1 MKIKSQHQI
10 LMRFTWIEVV
20 DTQRQRGRRGRRVG
34 SKRKMNME
42 EMYEVLRFIEHGTQ
56 CRQSM
61 DCVEGTILI
70 YYLRDHPMVEKRILF
85 EWFRQIGTSLDQFH
99 RCRKGQCYRYLNPY
113 SVVVTGEGV
122 LLLMNLEAPEN
133 EFVMKKMQQRAV
145 RVHFLRPAAARRA
158 GQMRAADLFGFGRT
172 MQFMLACTEVVPGL
186 THWEKARLTR
196 IIGRCTESGRKQ
208 YEEIRQAVRELPEVR
223 KRLIPGKRLWMAG
236 IGAAVLLAAGG
247 GMYAVMKEENPEGP
261 GEMQQTQKAET
272 QTEHISD
279 AVQISEDRAEE
290 YMEEAAGMLATFL
303 LENTEEGNR
312 QVIQKGRELEVQA
325 LRCLAAAYEREEMTE
340 EAIQACGRLVEIEEQ
355 QERIESAGVK
365 KMQLEAGQ
373 GQYAK
378 AVLTGETVLRKLGAS
393 QQIEQLMEEY
403 RQKND
408 GEEQRDDQEN

>member
-196 IIGRCTESGRKQ
+196 IIGRCTESGRKLGAGLS
-208 YEEIRQAVRELPEVR
+208 IIVDILNPQAIVIGSIFTRSRNL
-223 KRLIPGKRLWMAG
+223 LWKHAR
-236 IGAAVLLAAGG
+236 AVLETEALPLARKACKILPAKLGENIG
-247 GMYAVMKEENPEGP
+247 DYA
-261 GEMQQTQKAET
+261 
-272 QTEHISD
+272 
-279 AVQISEDRAEE
+279 
-290 YMEEAAGMLATFL
+290 
-303 LENTEEGNR
+303 
-312 QVIQKGRELEVQA
+312 A
-325 LRCLAAAYEREEMTE
+325 LSVAAY
-340 EAIQACGRLVEIEEQ
+340 
-355 QERIESAGVK
+355 RIS
-365 KMQLEAGQ
+365 QN
-373 GQYAK
+373 
-378 AVLTGETVLRKLGAS
+378 KL
-393 QQIEQLMEEY
+393 
-403 RQKND
+403 
-408 GEEQRDDQEN
+408 